1 MSDPTNPPAKP
12 RRTAYDRAMRA
23 NRIFARM
30 LEGQSYA
37 AIAEAEGLTVRR
49 VREIVQ
55 QALDRFDIEPSQE
68 YVLVQIARLDA
79 ALRLI
84 ERKIAEG
91 KLGAVPHLIKVLEQ
105 LDRYHGERLYEPP
118 PDCREKD
125 KAIAVRLKMERLAAS
140 RAAVSLRL
148 AAPDSAEKRPPRNEI
163 VA

>member
-1 MSDPTNPPAKP
+1 LSDPTKPPAKP
-12 RRTAYDRAMRA
+12 RRSAYDRAMRA

-37 AIAEAEGLTVRR
+37 AIAEAEALNVRR

-55 QALDRFDIEPSQE
+55 QALDRFDIEPSRE
-68 YVLVQIARLDA
+68 YALVQIARLDA

-84 ERKIAEG
+84 ERKIADG
-91 KLGAVPHLIKVLEQ
+91 KLSAVPHLIKVLEQ

-118 PDCREKD
+118 PECRDKD
-125 KAIAVRLKMERLAAS
+125 RAIAVRLKMERLAAN
-140 RAAVSLRL
+140 RAAVSMRL
-148 AAPDSAEKRPPRNEI
+148 AAPDLPEKRPPRNEI

>member
-1 MSDPTNPPAKP
+1 MTEPTRPAKT

-37 AIAEAEGLTVRR
+37 AIGESEGLTVRR

-55 QALDRFDIEPSQE
+55 QALDRWDIEPSEE
-68 YVLVQIARLDA
+68 YRLVQIARLDG

-84 ERKIAEG
+84 ERKIADG
-91 KLGAVPHLIKVLEQ
+91 KLGAVPHLIRVLEQ
-105 LDRYHGERLYEPP
+105 LDRYHGERLYAPP
-118 PDCREKD
+118 PECREKD

-140 RAAVSLRL
+140 RAAVAARL
-148 AAPDSAEKRPPRNEI
+148 AAPDPGEKTAPRNES
-163 VA
+163 AA